1 MILLPHFRLI
11 VSKVCQTFR
20 KPLQGSD
27 IQPTRYPTQVS
38 WKGCRRLEDGNMEIE
53 VDVDSVR
60 HVPSYPI
67 KFTKNKIDHQVKS
80 IKDLGIIQDCE
91 MTSVANQ
98 FTEHW
103 QTSVE
108 KMGRQKEP
116 EVPKTVEVPPKEDE
130 KNELKEPQKPKEE
143 PSIAQAEEPVVA
155 QPPTNRFTIQP
166 VKETEPEVEKAAPPP
181 TNNGRFLI
189 QQVKKAAPPVEPE
202 VKKAEPVR
210 VDIVT
215 QTGDEG
221 GGSSSLDKVRSPEI
235 YPTIDF

>member
-1 MILLPHFRLI
+1 
-11 VSKVCQTFR
+11 
-20 KPLQGSD
+20 
-27 IQPTRYPTQVS
+27 
-38 WKGCRRLEDGNMEIE
+38 MEIE

-60 HVPSYPI
+60 HVPSYPV

-116 EVPKTVEVPPKEDE
+116 EVPKTVEPKEDE

-143 PSIAQAEEPVVA
+143 QSIAQSEEPVVA
-155 QPPTNRFTIQP
+155 QPSANRFTIQP
-166 VKETEPEVEKAAPPP
+166 VKETEPEVEKPAPPP
-181 TNNGRFLI
+181 TNNGRFMI
-189 QQVKKAAPPVEPE
+189 QQVKKAPPAEPE

-235 YPTIDF
+235 SSSIDFSANW

>member
-1 MILLPHFRLI
+1 MIKTSLE
-11 VSKVCQTFR
+11 
-20 KPLQGSD
+20 GSD

-91 MTSVANQ
+91 TTSVANQ

-116 EVPKTVEVPPKEDE
+116 TEVPKTVEVKDD
-130 KNELKEPQKPKEE
+130 ELKEPQKTKEDQ
-143 PSIAQAEEPVVA
+143 SIAPSEEPVVA
-155 QPPTNRFTIQP
+155 QPAANRFTIQP
-166 VKETEPEVEKAAPPP
+166 VKETEPEVEKPAPPP

-189 QQVKKAAPPVEPE
+189 QQVKKAPQPAQVEPE
-202 VKKAEPVR
+202 VKKVEPVR

-221 GGSSSLDKVRSPEI
+221 GGNSSLDKVRSPEI
-235 YPTIDF
+235 